1 MGFPRRLMPSPIFSV
16 AELQGSSRRSC
27 AKALVL
33 LTNDCF
39 LRIVSCLLACLGYWP
54 CEIPFASLGREG
66 LLISDM
72 GALDVHVS
80 VLFLDLAWASHC
92 V

>member
-16 AELQGSSRRSC
+16 AELQGSSRPSC
-27 AKALVL
+27 AKALAALVL

-54 CEIPFASLGREG
+54 CEIPFASIGREG
-66 LLISDM
+66 LLISHVGAKDM
-72 GALDVHVS
+72 RVS
-80 VLFLDLAWASHC
+80 CCFFI
-92 V
+92 